1 MKNYKIFPDF
11 DLERSNS
18 MLENHIILS
27 AKTYVRV
34 KKGGKYYLV
43 AIHDY
48 HKADLTS
55 RDLES
60 QYSSFVKNFV
70 SNCIN
75 IEYLWLLPDTATKN
89 KMIREGSLIVD
100 HMDLTNK
107 ELFLLNKRI

>member
-11 DLERSNS
+11 DLERSHS

-34 KKGGKYYLV
+34 KKKGKYYLV
-43 AIHDY
+43 AIHDH
-48 HKADLTS
+48 HKVDLTS
-55 RDLES
+55 RDSES
-60 QYSSFVKNFV
+60 QYSRFVQNFV